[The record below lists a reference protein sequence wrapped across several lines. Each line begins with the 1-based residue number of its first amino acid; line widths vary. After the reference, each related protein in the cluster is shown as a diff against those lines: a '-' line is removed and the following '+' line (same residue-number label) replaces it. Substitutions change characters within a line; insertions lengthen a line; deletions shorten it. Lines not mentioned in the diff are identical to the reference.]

1 MEAQLDAIHSGVGG
15 AMQKQQDDTAAAIA
29 NTLTQVSTIEETLT
43 AEVKRLDG
51 AAQTAA
57 GAWLVGGAVSQKSP
71 APPLTFAFGAAEE
84 REALSSSVAALQAQ
98 TRSIGEALNVH
109 SHETQSAFQRVHD
122 SMSALSEVSNT
133 RV

>member
-57 GAWLVGGAVSQKSP
+57 GACVLW
-71 APPLTFAFGAAEE
+71 
-84 REALSSSVAALQAQ
+84 
-98 TRSIGEALNVH
+98 
-109 SHETQSAFQRVHD
+109 
-122 SMSALSEVSNT
+122 EV
-133 RV
+133 RCRRCHLFRC